1 MNGYT
6 DNRMTYLA
14 WVLHIVD
21 AHRTQAWDGTR
32 TPQQEAEEE
41 RLNELWDDLDDAEH
55 QRLWGLSADL
65 NSLRDN
71 EVVIAS
77 DWPPMSEAALTEAL
91 HSALE
96 KKQWD
101 QALELLRRPPH
112 VLPRDERDA
121 LRGECWGGLGHQ
133 DVASLFAE
141 NAVRLKSTGS
151 RQIKGAI
158 NPTAYTEKI
167 VRSFLKY
174 QLSAYPFA
182 DGRLHGQMREL
193 LSVDKVRRTPLLR
206 GPYISLS
213 RGFRAGATV
222 AKLVTDGIFHPHM
235 RQIIPA
241 SITNVYGHQ
250 ERAVRAVHAGQTTL
264 VSTGTG
270 SGKTECFLYPIISKC
285 LQLKDS
291 AAPAGIS
298 AVIVYPMNALA
309 EDQLDRLRGLLA
321 GSGISFGM
329 YVGKTPGKEREVAGH
344 RMPAGSSRADYEA
357 VLAGYRDAGRPD
369 AVHPPEEVCSREKMR
384 THGTQPRIL
393 LTNVKQLELLL
404 TRQVDV
410 DLFADARLDFLVFDE
425 AHTFSGTN
433 GAETACLIRRLR
445 RFCDKDANQTT
456 CIATSA
462 TIVDENA
469 PDAARTFASRFFGVP
484 SEAVVTVHE
493 EYEEDTW
500 SPSFTPPAPVTQPRD
515 LLDQALAAV
524 DAENAEAQVRAIYQ
538 QLVGKSLPAGDWKAS
553 LFDAL
558 RENQVAA
565 QIRVSLLRPRE
576 LHLLLSELEKSVGRK
591 VSEEELL
598 CYLTLGAASHKLG
611 RPLLRPVVHAF
622 LRGISGA
629 VVTFPTDNEPKL
641 WLSSEDELKRGTDAD
656 RVWRPKVHTCT
667 TCGQHYYA
675 SFLKDYQFTKTK
687 PEGGQLA
694 DGGGAYWEA
703 LDKNNGGN
711 RVVLVDQII
720 SLDDDQDLDELERTQ
735 SLYFCRQCGSAAL
748 DEFTRCCGCG
758 SVSEPVKLYAIR
770 ETVKQPGNLS
780 SCLSCGARGKRQERR
795 FREPIREVRAV
806 NVSDVHVLA
815 QDMVHH
821 AQRKRLLVFADNR
834 QDAAFQAGWMKDHA
848 RRFRLRSLMADT
860 MKESS
865 VSIGDMTTKISQE
878 LDQSDVLSRALIPE
892 VWRAVPK
899 EGTGGTHEDERL
911 HFLRIQ
917 VLREVTMAANQQIG
931 LEPWGRMKVSYRGL
945 DASARFVQTWSHRLK
960 MPPDDLFSGTEA
972 LLDHMRRRRLLYDSR
987 RAIFSRYWNAGD
999 REIQR
1004 GYLPEL
1010 PAPQGIKLRA
1020 ATDDKKEHVFQWI
1033 GTRSTLVQQIA
1044 KKWGVASDEVPEF
1057 LESLWQYLTSPAVA
1071 LLIPVTL
1078 KGSKDRPLANCSGVY
1093 QIDSAKLLLSENHGY
1108 YRCKRCR
1115 RKVMRRTP
1123 GNKCMAWQC
1132 DGALEFVGEDPDN
1145 YNLQLLDERYEML
1158 RPEEHTAMVP
1168 QEHRERIENWFKG
1181 SGDAVNTLVC
1191 TQTLELGV
1199 DIGALDSVLLRN
1211 VPPLPANYW
1220 QRAGR
1225 AGRRHRMA
1233 VNLTY
1238 CRPTSHD
1245 RAYFN
1250 EPTKMLDGRVDP
1262 PAFNLRNQV
1271 MVAKHV
1277 HAAIIT
1283 RLNQLARDATL
1294 PEETRETIRGTL
1306 AMVLPPRVSSYLF
1319 ETTGQ
1324 LRITPFSLT
1333 PLEQLIIQHRVDL
1346 LTYVKEIF
1354 QQGWPAADSEVATEA
1369 ALANHIDHMASELE
1383 GVLKRLRR
1391 RLLWAFREVQRL
1403 NKVREQQATLEQED
1417 EAHFRRCDRLI
1428 KKLKGVQSKR
1438 RREAEGIDDINT
1450 YGVLAAEG
1458 YLPGYGLD
1466 TGSVVAMAEVPY
1478 WHLGSMDFDL
1488 PRPASI
1494 ALREY
1499 VPGNLIYANGHRFV
1513 ARRFHRD
1520 VEGEQGEMPL
1530 FEVNIDREAVCETS
1544 VGQNA
1549 GALASSTLP
1558 AIPVC
1563 DVDLM
1568 HQSQISDEE
1577 ETRFQMSV
1585 ATYGREQGRHN
1596 GGDMFGWG
1604 ERQLSLRRGVHLRL
1618 VNVGATSLVEQDT
1631 PELGYPVC
1639 TVCGQSVSPLAS
1651 DAQLTHFQE
1660 DHEKRCGR
1668 KPVSIGFFADIVAD
1682 CLTLPACHDAG
1693 TAYSVLESLR
1703 MATAQVLDMHLEDLQ
1718 VLVIGHVDRDEV
1730 DGVLWDPMPGGS
1742 GLLQQLQA
1750 NFQRIVQVAR
1760 EIVSGCPSACES
1772 SCIDCLQTFR
1782 NGFYHKYLDRHVA
1795 LEALA
1800 SWGDTL
1806 KEEHAI
1812 PATQPTPHS
1821 GDPNAQPVNDGETKL
1836 KYLLAAAGFTA
1847 GNFQNQIR
1855 FKQPIVL
1862 DHLIG
1867 STTPDVHFVGDEDD
1881 SDDKGIC
1888 IYLDGMSDA
1897 LHGDPAI
1904 AARDR
1909 EIRSWLRNNGYQVIE
1924 ITKVELDDRN
1934 AIVRHFKK
1942 LARHL
1947 EGKDLAKKIEEDAS
1961 WFDNT

>member
-1 MNGYT
+1 M
-6 DNRMTYLA
+6 
-14 WVLHIVD
+14 
-21 AHRTQAWDGTR
+21 
-32 TPQQEAEEE
+32 
-41 RLNELWDDLDDAEH
+41 
-55 QRLWGLSADL
+55 
-65 NSLRDN
+65 
-71 EVVIAS
+71 
-77 DWPPMSEAALTEAL
+77 
-91 HSALE
+91 
-96 KKQWD
+96 
-101 QALELLRRPPH
+101 
-112 VLPRDERDA
+112 
-121 LRGECWGGLGHQ
+121 
-133 DVASLFAE
+133 
-141 NAVRLKSTGS
+141 
-151 RQIKGAI
+151 AI
-158 NPTAYTEKI
+158 NPTVYTERI

-174 QLSAYPFA
+174 QLSAYPFS
-182 DGRLHGQMREL
+182 DPRLHTQMREL
-193 LSVDKVRRTPLLR
+193 LSLDRVRRTPLLR
-206 GPYISLS
+206 GPYFSLS
-213 RGFRAGATV
+213 RAFRAGASIEV
-222 AKLVTDGIFHPHM
+222 LVKEGVFHPHM
-235 RQIIPA
+235 RQIIPSGMA
-241 SITNVYGHQ
+241 HVYGHQ
-250 ERAVRAVHAGQTTL
+250 ERAVRAVHIGQTTL

-285 LQLKDS
+285 LELKDS
-291 AAPAGIS
+291 GAPAGVA

-321 GSGISFGM
+321 GSGVTFGM
-329 YVGKTPGKEREVAGH
+329 YVGKTPEHEREVAGH
-344 RMPAGSSRADYEA
+344 RMPAGSSQADYEV
-357 VLAGYRDAGRPD
+357 VLGTYREAGRPD
-369 AVHPPEEVCSREKMR
+369 AVHPVEEICSRERMR
-384 THGTQPRIL
+384 TLGSQPRIL

-425 AHTFSGTN
+425 AHTFTGTN

-445 RFCDKDANQTT
+445 RFCGKDAEQTT
-456 CIATSA
+456 CVATSA
-462 TIVDENA
+462 TIVDEQD
-469 PDAARTFASRFFGVP
+469 PDAARNFASRFFGVA
-484 SEAVVTVHE
+484 SHAVATVHE
-493 EYEEDTW
+493 EYEEDAW
-500 SPSFTPPAPVTQPRD
+500 SPEYIPPTPVVQQRE
-515 LLDQALAAV
+515 LLDKALAAV
-524 DAENAEAQVRAIYQ
+524 DSGNADALVRDVYKNLAGKV
-538 QLVGKSLPAGDWKAS
+538 LRVGEWKES

-565 QIRVSLLRPRE
+565 QIRASLIRPRE
-576 LHLLLSELEKSVGRK
+576 LYLLLSELETTVGRK

-598 CYLTLGAASHKLG
+598 AYLTLGAASQKAG

-629 VVTFPTDNEPKL
+629 VVTFPTDNDPKL
-641 WLSSEDELKRGTDAD
+641 WLSSEDELKRGPDAD
-656 RVWRPKVHTCT
+656 RIWRPKVYTCT

-675 SFLKDYQFTKTK
+675 SHLKDFHFSKAK

-720 SLDDDQDLDELERTQ
+720 SQDDDQDLDELERIQ
-735 SLYFCRQCGSAAL
+735 PLYFCRHCGSAAP
-748 DEFTRCCGCG
+748 DEFSRCFGCG
-758 SVSEPVKLYAIR
+758 SVSAPVKLYAIR
-770 ETVKQPGNLS
+770 ETAKQPGNLS
-780 SCLSCGARGKRQERR
+780 SCLSCGARGKRMGRR

-821 AQRKRLLVFADNR
+821 AERKRLLVFADNR

-848 RRFRLRSLMADT
+848 RRFRLRSLMAEA
-860 MKESS
+860 MKDVS

-878 LDQSDVLSRALIPE
+878 LEQNDVLSRALIPE

-931 LEPWGRMKVSYRGL
+931 LEPWGRMKVTYRSL
-945 DASARFVQTWSHRLK
+945 DASARFVQAWSHRLN
-960 MPPDDLFSGTEA
+960 MPPDDLFAGIAA
-972 LLDHMRRRRLLYDSR
+972 LLDHLRRRRLLYDSR
-987 RAIFSRYWNAGD
+987 RAIFSRYWNEGD
-999 REIQR
+999 REIER
-1004 GYLPEL
+1004 GYLPVL
-1010 PAPQGIKLRA
+1010 PGPQGMKLRA
-1020 ATDDKKEHVFQWI
+1020 TAGDDKARVFQWI
-1033 GTRSTLVQQIA
+1033 GTRSTLIQQIA
-1044 KKWGVASDEVPEF
+1044 KKWGVPTDDVPEF
-1057 LESLWQYLTSPAVA
+1057 LEELWQYLTSAAVG

-1078 KGSKDRPLANCSGVY
+1078 KGSKDRALPNCSGVY

-1132 DGALEFVGEDPDN
+1132 DGDLDFIGEDPDN

-1250 EPTKMLDGRVDP
+1250 EPPKMLGGRIDP
-1262 PAFNLRNQV
+1262 PAFNLRNDV

-1277 HAAIIT
+1277 HAALIT
-1283 RLNQLARDATL
+1283 RLNQLARDPTVLQA
-1294 PEETRETIRGTL
+1294 IRDAIRSTL
-1306 AMVLPPRVSSYLF
+1306 ATVFPSRISSYLF
-1319 ETTGQ
+1319 ETAGQ
-1324 LRITPFSLT
+1324 LRTTPFSLA
-1333 PLEQLIIQHRVDL
+1333 LLAQLIIQHRADL
-1346 LTYVKEIF
+1346 LAYVKEIF
-1354 QQGWPAADSEVATEA
+1354 QQCWPVADAEVASEE
-1369 ALANHIDHMASELE
+1369 ALAKHIDGTAAELE

-1403 NKVREQQATLEQED
+1403 NKVREQQATLDHED
-1417 EAHFRRCDRLI
+1417 EAHFKRCDRLI
-1428 KKLKGVQSKR
+1428 KRLKGVQSKR
-1438 RREAEGIDDINT
+1438 RREAEGVDDINT

-1458 YLPGYGLD
+1458 FLPGYGLD

-1478 WHLGSMDFDL
+1478 WQLGSMDFDL

-1530 FEVNIDREAVCETS
+1530 FEVNTARKAVCETS
-1544 VGQNA
+1544 VGQNS
-1549 GALASSTLP
+1549 GALSSSTLR

-1596 GGDMFGWG
+1596 GGEMFGWG

-1618 VNVGATSLVEQDT
+1618 VNVGASSLVEQDT

-1651 DAQLTHFQE
+1651 ERQLARFAA
-1660 DHEKRCGR
+1660 DHLNRCGL
-1668 KPVSIGFFADIVAD
+1668 KPLAPDKPATIGFFADIVAD
-1682 CLTLPACHDAG
+1682 CLTLPACPDAG
-1693 TAYSVLESLR
+1693 TAYSVLETLR
-1703 MATAQVLDMHLEDLQ
+1703 MATAQVLDMHLDDLQ
-1718 VLVIGHVDRDEV
+1718 VLVIGHVDRDDV
-1730 DGVLWDPMPGGS
+1730 DGILWDPMPGGS
-1742 GLLQQLQA
+1742 GLLQQLHGS
-1750 NFQRIVQVAR
+1750 FQRIVEVAR
-1760 EIVSGCPSACES
+1760 EIVTACPSACET

-1782 NGFYHKYLDRHVA
+1782 NGFYHKYLSRHVA
-1795 LEALA
+1795 LAALSA
-1800 SWGDTL
+1800 WGESL
-1806 KEEHAI
+1806 KEEHPI

-1821 GDPNAQPVNDGETKL
+1821 RDPNAQPVNDGETRL
-1836 KYLLAAAGFTA
+1836 QHLLDAAGFTS

-1867 STTPDVHFVGDEDD
+1867 STTPDVHFTGDEDD
-1881 SDDKGIC
+1881 PDDKGIC
-1888 IYLDGMSDA
+1888 IYLDGMSA
-1897 LHGDPAI
+1897 SLHGDPAI
-1904 AARDR
+1904 AARDQ

-1924 ITKVELDDRN
+1924 ITRVELDDRN
-1934 AIVRHFKK
+1934 AMVRHFKK

-1947 EGKDLAKKIEEDAS
+1947 EGKDLARKVEEDSS
-1961 WFDNT
+1961 WFGNS

>member
-1 MNGYT
+1 M
-6 DNRMTYLA
+6 
-14 WVLHIVD
+14 
-21 AHRTQAWDGTR
+21 
-32 TPQQEAEEE
+32 
-41 RLNELWDDLDDAEH
+41 
-55 QRLWGLSADL
+55 
-65 NSLRDN
+65 
-71 EVVIAS
+71 
-77 DWPPMSEAALTEAL
+77 
-91 HSALE
+91 
-96 KKQWD
+96 
-101 QALELLRRPPH
+101 
-112 VLPRDERDA
+112 
-121 LRGECWGGLGHQ
+121 
-133 DVASLFAE
+133 
-141 NAVRLKSTGS
+141 
-151 RQIKGAI
+151 AI
-158 NPTAYTEKI
+158 NPIVYTEKI

-182 DGRLHGQMREL
+182 DPRLHSQMREL
-193 LSVDKVRRTPLLR
+193 LSVDKVRRTPLLH

-213 RGFRAGATV
+213 RGFREGASIQQ
-222 AKLVTDGIFHPHM
+222 LIDDGVFHPHL

-241 SITNVYGHQ
+241 GITNLYGHQ
-250 ERAVRAVHAGQTTL
+250 ERAVRGVHAGQTTL

-285 LQLKDS
+285 LQLKDEH
-291 AAPAGIS
+291 APAGIT

-329 YVGKTPGKEREVAGH
+329 YVGKTENNERDVAGH
-344 RMPAGSSRADYEA
+344 RMPAGSSKADYEA
-357 VLAGYRDAGRPD
+357 VLKTFRDAGRPD
-369 AVHPPEEVCSREKMR
+369 AVHPLEEACSRERMR
-384 THGTQPRIL
+384 TPGSQPRIL

-425 AHTFSGTN
+425 AHTFTGTN

-445 RFCDKDANQTT
+445 KFCGKDANQTT
-456 CIATSA
+456 CVATSA
-462 TIVDENA
+462 TIVDEQD
-469 PDAARTFASRFFGVP
+469 PDAARNFASRFFGVP
-484 SEAVVTVHE
+484 SAAVMTVHE
-493 EYEEDTW
+493 EYQVDTW
-500 SPSFTPPAPVTQPRD
+500 SPNFTPPTPTIEPRE
-515 LLDQALAAV
+515 LLDKALAAV
-524 DAENAEAQVRAIYQ
+524 DAEDADAPIRDLYQ
-538 QLVGKSLPAGDWKAS
+538 HLVGKPLPSGDWKGS
-553 LFDAL
+553 LFEAL

-565 QIRVSLLRPRE
+565 KIHVALFRPRE
-576 LHLLLSELEKSVGRK
+576 LYLLLGELEKTVGRQ
-591 VSEEELL
+591 VAEEELL
-598 CYLTLGAASHKLG
+598 AYLTLGAASLKNG
-611 RPLLRPVVHAF
+611 RPLLRPVVHGF
-622 LRGISGA
+622 IRGISGA

-641 WLSSEDELKRGTDAD
+641 WLSSEDELTRNPNAD
-656 RVWRPKVHTCT
+656 LAWRPRVFTCT

-675 SFLKDYQFTKTK
+675 THLKDFQFTKSK
-687 PEGGQLA
+687 PDGGQLA
-694 DGGGAYWEA
+694 DGGSAYWEA
-703 LDKNNGGN
+703 LDPKNGGK
-711 RVVLVDQII
+711 RAVLVDQII
-720 SLDDDQDLDELERTQ
+720 SQEDDEDLEEGERTHP
-735 SLYFCRQCGSAAL
+735 LHFCRHCGSAAPN
-748 DEFTRCCGCG
+748 EFSRCFGCG
-758 SVSEPVKLYAIR
+758 STSTPVKLYAIKDSA
-770 ETVKQPGNLS
+770 KQPGNLS
-780 SCLSCGARGKRQERR
+780 SCLSCGARGKRMGRR

-821 AQRKRLLVFADNR
+821 AERKRLLVFADNR

-848 RRFRLRSLMADT
+848 RRFRLRSLMADA
-860 MKESS
+860 MKGAS
-865 VSIGDMTTKISQE
+865 VNIGDMTMKISQE
-878 LDQSDVLSRALIPE
+878 LEQNDVLSRALIPE

-899 EGTGGTHEDERL
+899 EGTGGMHEDERL

-931 LEPWGRMKVSYRGL
+931 LEPWGRMKVTYRGL
-945 DASARFVQTWSHRLK
+945 DASARFVQTWSLK
-960 MPPDDLFSGTEA
+960 LKIPPEDLLAGIAA
-972 LLDHMRRRRLLYDSR
+972 LLDHLRRRRLLYDSR
-987 RAIFSRYWNAGD
+987 RAIFSRYWNEGD

-1004 GYLPEL
+1004 GYLPVL
-1010 PAPQGIKLRA
+1010 PGPQGMKLRA
-1020 ATDDKKEHVFQWI
+1020 APDDDKARVFQWI

-1044 KKWGVASDEVPEF
+1044 KKWGVLNDDVPEF
-1057 LESLWQYLTSPAVA
+1057 LEGLWQYLTSPDIG
-1071 LLIPVTL
+1071 LLTAVTL
-1078 KGSKDRPLANCSGVY
+1078 RGSKDRALPNCSGVY

-1108 YRCKRCR
+1108 HRCKRCR

-1123 GNKCMAWQC
+1123 GNKCLAWQC
-1132 DGALEFVGEDPDN
+1132 DGELEFIGEDPDN

-1233 VNLTY
+1233 VTLAY

-1250 EPTKMLDGRVDP
+1250 DPPKMLGGRVDP
-1262 PAFNLRNQV
+1262 PAFNLRNDV

-1283 RLNQLARDATL
+1283 QFNQLARDTSL
-1294 PEETRETIRGTL
+1294 PPETRDAVRTTL
-1306 AMVLPPRVSSYLF
+1306 ATMFPGRISLYLF
-1319 ETTGQ
+1319 ETNGQ
-1324 LRITPFSLT
+1324 LRTTPFSVT
-1333 PLEQLIIQHRVDL
+1333 PLMQLIIRHRADL
-1346 LTYVKEIF
+1346 LAYVKEIF
-1354 QQGWPAADSEVATEA
+1354 QQGWPAIDAEVATEQ
-1369 ALANHIDHMASELE
+1369 ALERHIDQMAVELE

-1428 KKLKGVQSKR
+1428 KKLKGVQSKK
-1438 RREAEGIDDINT
+1438 RREAEGVDDINT
-1450 YGVLAAEG
+1450 FGVLAAEG
-1458 YLPGYGLD
+1458 FLPGYGLD

-1478 WHLGSMDFDL
+1478 WQLGSMDFDL
-1488 PRPASI
+1488 PRPSSI

-1530 FEVNIDREAVCETS
+1530 FEVNIDREAVSETS

-1549 GALASSTLP
+1549 GALASCTLS

-1596 GGDMFGWG
+1596 GGDMYGWG

-1660 DHEKRCGR
+1660 DHQTRCGR

-1682 CLTLPACHDAG
+1682 CLTLPACPDAG
-1693 TAYSVLESLR
+1693 AAYSVLESLR

-1718 VLVIGHVDRDEV
+1718 LLVIGHVDRDDV
-1730 DGVLWDPMPGGS
+1730 DGILWDPMPGGS
-1742 GLLQQLQA
+1742 GLLLQLRA
-1750 NFQRIVQVAR
+1750 NFSRIVQVAR
-1760 EIVSGCPSACES
+1760 DLVMGCPSACES

-1795 LEALA
+1795 LESLTA
-1800 SWGDTL
+1800 WGDVL

-1812 PATQPTPHS
+1812 PAMQPTPHA

-1836 KYLLAAAGFTA
+1836 KYLLAAAGFTS
-1847 GNFQNQIR
+1847 GDFQNQIR
-1855 FKQPIVL
+1855 FKQPIML

-1867 STTPDVHFVGDEDD
+1867 STTPDVHFTGDADD
-1881 SDDKGIC
+1881 PDDKGLC
-1888 IYLDGMSDA
+1888 IYLDGMSA
-1897 LHGDPAI
+1897 SLHGDPAI

-1924 ITKVELDDRN
+1924 MTRLELDDRS
-1934 AIVRHFKK
+1934 AMIRHFKK

-1947 EGKDLAKKIEEDAS
+1947 EGKELARKIEEDSS
-1961 WFDNT
+1961 WFGGN